1 MTIANQIQRI
11 KTNIT
16 NAYQEI
22 EKFNVNVTE
31 YNNKSDKLAQ
41 AISQITVGDTI
52 NNQNK
57 TITENGTYSADE
69 GYTGLGEVV
78 VNVPTSRGLPSS
90 VTKYDYLEKTSS
102 SGYVNLYFKPTNNT
116 KLDIDFAITN
126 YVSTGAG
133 TLLGYYSTTNN
144 ERFFVSTYSTS
155 SSYPRAFGIVIG
167 SMNQSDLKT
176 PTLNTKYNITMSKD
190 GIFINNVLVST
201 PIDTGIFES
210 PDNAYLFQA
219 NGYSNGVMAKIYGV
233 KVYENDELVYQL
245 VPVKDNITN
254 KCGMYD
260 VMTGHF
266 FETSNNSFVVG
277 NETSGG
283 NSSGGG
289 GGEEW

>member
-102 SGYVNLYFKPTNNT
+102 SGYVNL
-116 KLDIDFAITN
+116 
-126 YVSTGAG
+126 
-133 TLLGYYSTTNN
+133 
-144 ERFFVSTYSTS
+144 
-155 SSYPRAFGIVIG
+155 
-167 SMNQSDLKT
+167 
-176 PTLNTKYNITMSKD
+176 
-190 GIFINNVLVST
+190 
-201 PIDTGIFES
+201 
-210 PDNAYLFQA
+210 
-219 NGYSNGVMAKIYGV
+219 
-233 KVYENDELVYQL
+233 
-245 VPVKDNITN
+245 
-254 KCGMYD
+254 
-260 VMTGHF
+260 
-266 FETSNNSFVVG
+266 SF
-277 NETSGG
+277 
-283 NSSGGG
+283 
-289 GGEEW
+289 

>member
-78 VNVPTSRGLPSS
+78 VNVPTTIGLPSS

-155 SSYPRAFGIVIG
+155 SS
-167 SMNQSDLKT
+167 
-176 PTLNTKYNITMSKD
+176 
-190 GIFINNVLVST
+190 
-201 PIDTGIFES
+201 
-210 PDNAYLFQA
+210 
-219 NGYSNGVMAKIYGV
+219 
-233 KVYENDELVYQL
+233 
-245 VPVKDNITN
+245 
-254 KCGMYD
+254 
-260 VMTGHF
+260 
-266 FETSNNSFVVG
+266 
-277 NETSGG
+277 
-283 NSSGGG
+283 
-289 GGEEW
+289 